1 MFIGKIVKS
10 DSHINY
16 VCQIYGHR
24 EVEVE
29 PGPADYA
36 FGRFVRIGLRSE
48 QPEDPHSDLNFALG
62 ISHEPKTYAVGVI
75 YDTILLNPA
84 FGSLGPRLSNETQ
97 VELFSPDYIS
107 EKAVLIYVMV
117 LGILE
122 QRVHP
127 GGQAEFFSTMH
138 GVPLLSLE
146 LGSEIETMTDAEVR
160 AFHFFSDQP
169 EPGKRAYLHMG
180 YLPHIIA
187 QRNSLLPMVTLRIID
202 PNARARTRFRPVGI
216 TKGPGET
223 THEYTFVSR
232 DDEQVLKNGEY
243 VYYELSESGD
253 DGLSETWEPS
263 QRAFSRRVLGR
274 IIKRVPLQLYPDTFL
289 AEPEISP
296 TEVAAMVGYDA
307 RANEL
312 F

>member
-16 VCQIYGHR
+16 VCQIYGPR

-29 PGPADYA
+29 PGPPDYA
-36 FGRFVRIGLRSE
+36 FGRFVRIAVRSN
-48 QPEDPHSDLNFALG
+48 QYDDPDTTLDIALG
-62 ISHEPKTYAVGVI
+62 ISQEPVTYAVGVI

-117 LGILE
+117 LGMME
-122 QRVHP
+122 QRP
-127 GGQAEFFSTMH
+127 SPSGAASILSTMH

-146 LGSEIETMTDAEVR
+146 LGSEIETMTDEEVR
-160 AFHFFSDQP
+160 AFHFFTDPAGSDTQTP
-169 EPGKRAYLHMG
+169 YLHMG

-202 PNARARTRFRPVGI
+202 QLERLFPQNLSLLSIVKRNFAWRLKV
-216 TKGPGET
+216 ET
-223 THEYTFVSR
+223 T
-232 DDEQVLKNGEY
+232 G
-243 VYYELSESGD
+243 
-253 DGLSETWEPS
+253 
-263 QRAFSRRVLGR
+263 
-274 IIKRVPLQLYPDTFL
+274 
-289 AEPEISP
+289 
-296 TEVAAMVGYDA
+296 
-307 RANEL
+307 
-312 F
+312 